1 MAKQIRANELFEKE
15 DIFEGIRRSAEKTM
29 VTLEKVDKEFKDL
42 GETLKKSLGKASFGG
57 SKELKE
63 FLAMVEKANNLQT
76 QAVKIEKEKAI
87 AEQQAERL
95 KREKLKTQ
103 TAENREQERQNKQ
116 KQRALKLA
124 KDEQNAYKKLVKS
137 TRDLKNESKRLGAEL
152 IALEQSGKKNTSQY
166 RKLESQYKRVTKS
179 AQAGDVQL
187 KKLDKTVGDNFRNV
201 GNYTGALNTLKNGL
215 MQLGVAFGTA
225 QIVRNVAGIIVDFD
239 QAQADLS
246 AISGKTTEE
255 LAGLTQQAKDLGA
268 TTQFSATQITE
279 MQIELAKLGFTTEQI
294 TASTEA
300 VSNFASATGSDMAE
314 ASKLAGATLRGFGLE
329 ADEMERVVSVL
340 GVATT
345 KSALSF
351 ESLNTSMSTISPVAN
366 AFGFSVEDTTALLGQ
381 LANAGFDASSSA
393 TATRNILLNLADA
406 NGDLAKELGRPI
418 KSADDLAEG
427 LKELQAK
434 GIDLATALE
443 LTDKRSVAAFE
454 TFLKGSDTL
463 IEFRDSITDVN
474 DELSAMAEKRLDSV
488 KGQLTLL
495 SSAWEGFVLGIGDAT
510 NSSNIFKDV
519 IGFVARNLN
528 TIMTVLGKVIKG
540 FVLYKST
547 MVALNGV
554 NFLVNGGFQKML
566 FNIGKLIPGT
576 RAYRLEQIQLARAGN
591 QVATATNRMGKA
603 MKNVPYLL
611 IIGLAIDFAMALWD
625 GANASAELQRQ
636 EEKRA
641 EQERKNKAD
650 ALEFSKLVKDGF
662 DERIELLEQ
671 EMELEKALAKNK
683 NKQGSLDVKLAKQK
697 LSLIDET
704 IKSLERSIAFDEK
717 QVQRE
722 IDSIDRQIRSGI
734 IQNKNYNIEE
744 DANIKRLRTSQ
755 AQAKID
761 IESFNKL
768 KEQFKLQKD
777 IVEAQGDDDK
787 TKKAKSF
794 NTELKDTNEY
804 LSKQL
809 SLVQQLAQI
818 EQERDLLR
826 QQKGID
832 QEFQNQID
840 LLEKTGEFDAT
851 RLNDLIREKTSSEVA
866 YLEQRKL
873 NQIQAIDEQYN
884 YEKNKR
890 QEALID
896 ERDKLLAQ
904 KDITSTAR
912 DKINA
917 DFKIKQDELNAQ
929 EIDRWFDKELEKEVI
944 ASQTTKNIEELRN
957 KELETIDEYHKDF
970 LDKEKEFNEKL
981 LELDK
986 QRQQETREFVK
997 ATADYFIKK
1006 SNEKI
1011 AQIEKEIQ
1019 ASQKQYDTLKKLAEE
1034 GNIDAKESLAE
1045 QQRIIAEANRKKEQE
1060 QKRQQRIKLAESVY
1074 STYSQ
1079 KVESGSKNPLAET
1092 IRDTTLLNQF
1102 ISSLPTFEDGTDDTG
1117 KNGRG
1122 IDGKG
1127 GFLSVLHPNERVV
1140 PKSLNAQIGG
1150 LTNEELSRIA
1160 NEYNNGKIV
1169 RSDSQLGSAL
1179 ELSLLVG
1186 KLDNLTKVIQD
1197 KPETNI
1203 ELGEITQGAMEIVKS
1218 TKEGNTYTYNR
1229 YKVK

>member
-152 IALEQSGKKNTSQY
+152 IALEQSGKKNTAQY

-406 NGDLAKELGRPI
+406 NGDLAQELGRPI

-495 SSAWEGFVLGIGDAT
+495 SSAWEGFILGVGDSA
-510 NSSNIFKDV
+510 NASNIFKDT

-547 MVALNGV
+547 MIALKGV
-554 NFLVNGGFQKML
+554 NFLVNGGFKTML
-566 FNIGKLIPGT
+566 INIGKLIPGT
-576 RAYRLEQIQLARAGN
+576 RAYRLEQIQLARASTQAGK
-591 QVATATNRMGKA
+591 QISFMGKMMTA
-603 MKNVPYLL
+603 IPWLV
-611 IIGLAIDFAMALWD
+611 IIGLVVDLAMSLWD
-625 GANASAELQRQ
+625 VSSASEEATRQQERLNAVTQQGKEQGAKLGAKFNDTLKEEIRLLNNKIRIEKANAKTQ
-636 EEKRA
+636 EEIKDLEDKRLY
-641 EQERKNKAD
+641 NT
-650 ALEFSKLVKDGF
+650 EFLIRGQIDKLK
-662 DERIELLEQ
+662 
-671 EMELEKALAKNK
+671 LEKQANEQIIQSNK
-683 NKQGSLDVKLAKQK
+683 NKFNSQFIDAQLIAQNEEYDKALKNLNDALDENIIQRKELNAVEKKEVKTNKDKPKKQK
-697 LSLIDET
+697 E
-704 IKSLERSIAFDEK
+704 
-717 QVQRE
+717 
-722 IDSIDRQIRSGI
+722 
-734 IQNKNYNIEE
+734 
-744 DANIKRLRTSQ
+744 
-755 AQAKID
+755 
-761 IESFNKL
+761 
-768 KEQFKLQKD
+768 
-777 IVEAQGDDDK
+777 
-787 TKKAKSF
+787 F
-794 NTELKDTNEY
+794 NTQLKQTNEY
-804 LSKQL
+804 LSKQKEL
-809 SLVQQLAQI
+809 LQQLTEI
-818 EQERDLLR
+818 EQDRALAR
-826 QQKGID
+826 KTKGID
-832 QEFQNQID
+832 SEFERQMKSLQE
-840 LLEKTGEFDAT
+840 TGSFDA
-851 RLNDLIREKTSSEVA
+851 S
-866 YLEQRKL
+866 QL
-873 NQIQAIDEQYN
+873 NQLIQERADMESEFIDQRTI
-884 YEKNKR
+884 YELDALEEKYRLIKEKELQQLEDDR
-890 QEALID
+890 TKKLAQTDITQEAIV
-896 ERDKLLAQ
+896 
-904 KDITSTAR
+904 
-912 DKINA
+912 KIEA
-917 DFKIKQDELNAQ
+917 DYKIKK
-929 EIDRWFDKELEKEVI
+929 KELEANEEARQKDRATEEVI
-944 ASQTTKNIEELRN
+944 IVERGE
-957 KELETIDEYHKDF
+957 
-970 LDKEKEFNEKL
+970 NEKL
-981 LELDK
+981 EVYKSTNEQILDLETQLSEK
-986 QRQQETREFVK
+986 LKELGNQRQQETREFVK

-1079 KVESGSKNPLAET
+1079 KVESNSKNPLAET

>member
-152 IALEQSGKKNTSQY
+152 IALEQSGKKNTAQY

-279 MQIELAKLGFTTEQI
+279 MQIELAKLGFTTEEI

-300 VSNFASATGSDMAE
+300 VSNFASATGSDMAS
-314 ASKLAGATLRGFGLE
+314 ASKVAGSALRAFNLD
-329 ADEMERVVSVL
+329 ASEMERVVSVL

-351 ESLNTSMSTISPVAN
+351 QSFETGLSTVAPVASK
-366 AFGFSVEDTTALLGQ
+366 FGFSIEDTTALLGQ

-393 TATRNILLNLADA
+393 TATRKILLNLADA
-406 NGDLAKELGRPI
+406 NGDLAQELGRPI
-418 KSADDLAEG
+418 KSADDLAG
-427 LKELQAK
+427 ALKELK
-434 GIDLATALE
+434 DRGIDLGEALE
-443 LTDKRSVAAFE
+443 LTDVKSVSAFA
-454 TFLKGSDTL
+454 TFIEGSDTL
-463 IEFRDSITDVN
+463 SEFKDSITDVN

-495 SSAWEGFVLGIGDAT
+495 SSAWEGFILGVGDAT
-510 NSSNIFKDV
+510 NSANTFKDI

-528 TIMTVLGKVIKG
+528 EIMSVIGKVIRG
-540 FVLYKST
+540 FILYKAT
-547 MVALNGV
+547 LVGLKGIQ
-554 NFLVNGGFQKML
+554 FLVNGGFKDLGSML
-566 FNIGKLIPGT
+566 MKQIPLTKAYTKEQQRLALATKESGVAVKGFGSAFASIGIF
-576 RAYRLEQIQLARAGN
+576 
-591 QVATATNRMGKA
+591 
-603 MKNVPYLL
+603 L
-611 IIGLAIDFAMALWD
+611 IITAVTELALAWYDVASGTKKAREEEKKLAEQKERIEKGKQKEQENISKRDKEIRDKQEKDFEEIEKQLRIDNLASKSRQQEQKNENEAL
-625 GANASAELQRQ
+625 

-641 EQERKNKAD
+641 VVQKIID
-650 ALEFSKLVKDGF
+650 T
-662 DERIELLEQ
+662 
-671 EMELEKALAKNK
+671 EKGYLPEYTEKVRLAKEEVALAKRRGDSATKEIIRLDQVQQIEESLKNNIAEYQAIYDELSLTQKEQNK
-683 NKQGSLDVKLAKQK
+683 EQNKSGKKTINKQ
-697 LSLIDET
+697 
-704 IKSLERSIAFDEK
+704 
-717 QVQRE
+717 
-722 IDSIDRQIRSGI
+722 
-734 IQNKNYNIEE
+734 
-744 DANIKRLRTSQ
+744 
-755 AQAKID
+755 
-761 IESFNKL
+761 
-768 KEQFKLQKD
+768 KD
-777 IVEAQGDDDK
+777 
-787 TKKAKSF
+787 F
-794 NTELKDTNEY
+794 NTQLKQTNEY
-804 LSKQL
+804 LSRQKEL
-809 SLVQQLAQI
+809 LQQLTEI
-818 EQERDLLR
+818 EQNRALAR
-826 QQKGID
+826 KTKGID
-832 QEFQNQID
+832 SEFERQMKSLQE
-840 LLEKTGEFDAT
+840 TGSFDA
-851 RLNDLIREKTSSEVA
+851 S
-866 YLEQRKL
+866 QL
-873 NQIQAIDEQYN
+873 NQLIQERADMENEFIDQRTI
-884 YEKNKR
+884 YELD
-890 QEALID
+890 ALEEKYRLIKEKELQQLED
-896 ERDKLLAQ
+896 DRTKKLAQ
-904 KDITSTAR
+904 KDITEEAIA
-912 DKINA
+912 KIEA
-917 DFKIKQDELNAQ
+917 DYKIKK
-929 EIDRWFDKELEKEVI
+929 KELEANEEARQKDRATEEVI
-944 ASQTTKNIEELRN
+944 IVERGE
-957 KELETIDEYHKDF
+957 
-970 LDKEKEFNEKL
+970 NEKL
-981 LELDK
+981 EVYKSTNEQILDLETQLSEK
-986 QRQQETREFVK
+986 LKELGNQRQQETREFVK

>member
-1 MAKQIRANELFEKE
+1 
-15 DIFEGIRRSAEKTM
+15 
-29 VTLEKVDKEFKDL
+29 
-42 GETLKKSLGKASFGG
+42 
-57 SKELKE
+57 
-63 FLAMVEKANNLQT
+63 
-76 QAVKIEKEKAI
+76 
-87 AEQQAERL
+87 
-95 KREKLKTQ
+95 
-103 TAENREQERQNKQ
+103 
-116 KQRALKLA
+116 
-124 KDEQNAYKKLVKS
+124 
-137 TRDLKNESKRLGAEL
+137 
-152 IALEQSGKKNTSQY
+152 
-166 RKLESQYKRVTKS
+166 
-179 AQAGDVQL
+179 L

-201 GNYTGALNTLKNGL
+201 GNYKNALSGLQRGLGALGL
-215 MQLGVAFGTA
+215 AFGVSQVFRTGSEA
-225 QIVRNVAGIIVDFD
+225 IIDFN
-239 QAQADLS
+239 QAVADLS
-246 AISGKTTEE
+246 AITGASGEDLDFYKKKANELGIGVEGGASAVIEAYKLIGSAKPELLENAEALNQLTESAIMLSQASGLE
-255 LAGLTQQAKDLGA
+255 LPEASKQLTDAMNQFGASADEAGKFIDVLASGAKFG
-268 TTQFSATQITE
+268 SAEIPQITE
-279 MQIELAKLGFTTEQI
+279 ALLKFGAIAKATNVSVEESTGAIELLAENGLKGAEAGTKLRNAMLKLSAPDALPKKAKDILKDMNISFTDLADKTKPFSERLKVLQPLLKNSTGMVKVFGTENVVAGQVLLENTERLEDLTTKMHTNGVAQEQANERTNTLGHSLIELKNTFVGLFTEISANDGVMQIFI
-294 TASTEA
+294 
-300 VSNFASATGSDMAE
+300 
-314 ASKLAGATLRGFGLE
+314 
-329 ADEMERVVSVL
+329 
-340 GVATT
+340 
-345 KSALSF
+345 
-351 ESLNTSMSTISPVAN
+351 N
-366 AFGFSVEDTTALLGQ
+366 A
-381 LANAGFDASSSA
+381 
-393 TATRNILLNLADA
+393 
-406 NGDLAKELGRPI
+406 I
-418 KSADDLAEG
+418 KF
-427 LKELQAK
+427 LKEN
-434 GIDLATALE
+434 
-443 LTDKRSVAAFE
+443 LT
-454 TFLKGSDTL
+454 
-463 IEFRDSITDVN
+463 SI
-474 DELSAMAEKRLDSV
+474 
-488 KGQLTLL
+488 LT
-495 SSAWEGFVLGIGDAT
+495 I
-510 NSSNIFKDV
+510 I
-519 IGFVARNLN
+519 
-528 TIMTVLGKVIKG
+528 GKVTLA
-540 FVLYKST
+540 FVVYKTTMIGLRTIQKLYNTDFKNLGT
-547 MVALNGV
+547 M
-554 NFLVNGGFQKML
+554 FKQQ
-566 FNIGKLIPGT
+566 IPLT
-576 RAYRLEQIQLARAGN
+576 KAYRQEQERL
-591 QVATATNRMGKA
+591 ATATNESKIASKGLGSA
-603 MKNVPYLL
+603 
-611 IIGLAIDFAMALWD
+611 IAGIGLGIIVGVVTELAIKFVDLASGMSDARRQAQLIAID
-625 GANASAELQRQ
+625 
-636 EEKRA
+636 EEKGRKTRDDLIKQEKELFEEAKRKLDLEMDTRRA
-641 EQERKNKAD
+641 QTNNAREKKKIDKEQIEREKELLKTSIKSIESKSKSAVISRNEFERDQEALNSYYKDFDKNFGKITKLVDKYGARTKGATDNWKVLLSSKLQGGIKEQEIIIEGLATQT
-650 ALEFSKLVKDGF
+650 KDWTNQL
-662 DERIELLEQ
+662 DRVAVLEQ
-671 EMELEKALAKNK
+671 EITTNDTK
-683 NKQGSLDVKLAKQK
+683 
-697 LSLIDET
+697 
-704 IKSLERSIAFDEK
+704 DEK
-717 QVQRE
+717 
-722 IDSIDRQIRSGI
+722 
-734 IQNKNYNIEE
+734 
-744 DANIKRLRTSQ
+744 T
-755 AQAKID
+755 
-761 IESFNKL
+761 
-768 KEQFKLQKD
+768 
-777 IVEAQGDDDK
+777 
-787 TKKAKSF
+787 KSF
-794 NTELKDTNEY
+794 NTQLKKTNDY

-818 EQERDLLR
+818 EQERDLLK

-832 QEFQNQID
+832 QEFENQIQ

-873 NQIQAIDEQYN
+873 NQIQAIDDQYN

-957 KELETIDEYHKDF
+957 QELESIDDYNEKF
-970 LDKEKEFNEKL
+970 LDKQKDFNEKL
-981 LELDK
+981 KELEQ
-986 QRQQETREFVK
+986 QRQEDSRAFVK

-1074 STYSQ
+1074 ATYSQ
-1079 KVESGSKNPLAET
+1079 KIESNSKNPLAET